1 MDLSAPFEGMFPT
14 VDSAVLEVLTAA
26 AKPRTGREVAR
37 LAKRSQAAT
46 QRVLDR
52 LVEHGLVLRQEAG
65 RARVYTLNLNHVAA
79 EPVLKLATL
88 RAALFTPIDEKLDQ
102 WRPQPLHAS
111 VFGSAA
117 RGDGGPNSDVD
128 IFLVRPRSVDEDDID
143 WRSSVEDLAKAVFEW
158 TGNHAGIAEVSEEEL
173 KRLRREQPEI
183 VHRLR
188 ADAVE
193 LAGIPIHTLLRGQ

>member
-88 RAALFTPIDEKLDQ
+88 RAALFTRIDETLDQ

-183 VHRLR
+183 VHSLR